1 MTSLGMLSS
10 EALAELVNLVADEV
24 EQRPQRVGTATTLD
38 RWLTVEQAAA
48 YVHRP
53 RSWIYDARSG
63 GRLKRTGTGG
73 CALVD
78 RRELDRII
86 ESGGV

>member
-1 MTSLGMLSS
+1 MSIASVLSP
-10 EALAELVNLVADEV
+10 EALADLVALVADEV
-24 EQRPQRVGTATTLD
+24 ERRGGVQTPTPVG

-53 RSWIYDARSG
+53 KSWIYDARSS

-78 RRELDRII
+78 RLELDRML
-86 ESGGV
+86 EAGGV